1 MAYENNCGITCDPKR
16 VGQLDSAA
24 GDLAMAAERI
34 TGLVGQ
40 LRTQLDPVLSSPNPE
55 GWDEAKTIGYSAPF
69 ASRLQVT
76 ERELCY
82 AEAAI
87 RDLLLRLE
95 I

>member
-40 LRTQLDPVLSSPNPE
+40 LRNQLEPVLSPSSPE
-55 GWDEAKTIGYSAPF
+55 GCNEAKSIGYSAPF
-69 ASRLQVT
+69 AGRLQGT